1 MMDISNIM
9 QLIIDYINKQ
19 LEDDIIDLDYYEIPL
34 ENIEID
40 TNIMK
45 DIYKYLS
52 NNMVYINDLSNKN
65 NKYCCKI
72 KVSNIIISIKIIS
85 YNDKNTLVLTTDI

>member
-1 MMDISNIM
+1 MDISNIM

-34 ENIEID
+34 ENIDID
-40 TNIMK
+40 TNIIK

-52 NNMVYINDLSNKN
+52 NILYISNLSNKN
-65 NKYCCKI
+65 DKSSCKI
-72 KVSNIIISIKIIS
+72 KISNIIISIKIMS